1 MSVPKRKTIAPEG
14 IFLPRSGLR
23 RPSHAQA
30 RRGRTPAWRR
40 RCRACS
46 AHASGAF
53 TLIELLVVVAIIALL
68 LAMLIPSLASAREQ
82 AKGTA
87 CKSNVRQV
95 LLANMYY
102 ANDSRGQYCPGAA
115 RFLKNLHRWHGTRD
129 DVSEAFDSSR
139 GPLVPYLGPEGTIR
153 RCLSFD
159 TADLVGGFERG
170 CGGYG
175 YNNAFIGAQREKNA
189 YGAWLVVTDKA
200 GTVADRI
207 RRPGDTLMFADAAF
221 ARSTIVEYSF
231 AEPRFHPR
239 YPEYRMDPSIHFR
252 HRGLANVAWCDGHV
266 DAHRRTYTWASGL
279 YTGDPDRLG
288 IGWFGQADDNS
299 LFDLE

>member
-1 MSVPKRKTIAPEG
+1 MNLPKRKMTAPQEVFSSHG
-14 IFLPRSGLR
+14 AW
-23 RPSHAQA
+23 RPPPHAQS
-30 RRGRTPAWRR
+30 RRGRTLASQPT
-40 RCRACS
+40 CRARS
-46 AHASGAF
+46 EQASGAF

-82 AKGTA
+82 AKGTV
-87 CKSNVRQV
+87 CRSNIRQV

-102 ANDSRGQYCPGAA
+102 ANDSRGVYCPGAA

-129 DVSEAFDSSR
+129 DVSEAFDPSR

-159 TADLVGGFERG
+159 TTDLVGGFERG

-175 YNNAFIGAQREKNA
+175 YNNAYIGVQGEMNE
-189 YGAWLVVTDKA
+189 YGAWVVVTDRA
-200 GTVADRI
+200 GAVADRI

-266 DAHRRTYTWASGL
+266 DAQRRTHTWASGL
-279 YTGDPDRLG
+279 YTGDPERLG
-288 IGWFGQADDNS
+288 IGWFGRTDDNS